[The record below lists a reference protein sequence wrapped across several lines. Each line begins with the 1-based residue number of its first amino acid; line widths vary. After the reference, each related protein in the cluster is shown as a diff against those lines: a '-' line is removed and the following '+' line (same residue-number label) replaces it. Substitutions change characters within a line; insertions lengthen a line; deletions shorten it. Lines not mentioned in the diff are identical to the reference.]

1 MKIVFIILSVVF
13 GLAAVS
19 TIRSITI
26 DKNETEPIT
35 LLFGGDCTFAV
46 HYDINT
52 KDNYQRTFEQ
62 IPWIADAD
70 ITMINLESCI
80 SNRGTKVEKE
90 FNFRMKPKYLPVL
103 KLAGI
108 DIVNLA
114 NNHTIDY
121 GKIAFEDTFHY
132 LDSMGI
138 KYTGAGMNL
147 AEARK
152 PVIVDVKSK
161 KIGFLGYSFAFRAYD
176 NSFGTVPIDT
186 NIIKE
191 DIANLRQ
198 NEKVDFVI
206 INFHWGV
213 EGKNYP
219 KLSQQIIAR
228 SVIDNGADLIIGH
241 HPHVMQ
247 GIEKYKDKYIVYSL
261 GNFIFGG
268 NSRKKHYTFLY
279 KVEINQGG
287 IVPQIIPIV
296 VKNFAAEELPIQTQ
310 DSILNLINEY
320 SKDLTNNR

>member
-19 TIRSITI
+19 TIRSTTI
-26 DKNETEPIT
+26 DKNEAEPIT

-80 SNRGTKVEKE
+80 SNRGSKVEKE

-138 KYTGAGMNL
+138 KYTGVGMNL

-152 PVIVDVKSK
+152 PVIVDVKNK

-176 NSFGTVPIDT
+176 NSFGTAPIDT

-191 DIANLRQ
+191 YIANLRQ
-198 NEKVDFVI
+198 NEKVDFVV

-213 EGKNYP
+213 EGNNYP
-219 KLSQQIIAR
+219 ELLQQIIAR

-279 KVEINQGG
+279 KVEINQDK

-296 VKNFAAEELPIQTQ
+296 VKNFAAEELPTQTR
-310 DSILNLINEY
+310 DSILNLINKY
-320 SKDLTNNR
+320 SKDLTKNK